1 MPEERWLTYA
11 EAAQLLGRSTEAI
24 RALVRREKW
33 PRRIP
38 NDYGSPT
45 LILVPTD
52 RLPPTV
58 NGGRELADGGVEL
71 PSDYPYPPTNR
82 GHSAVNGGHE
92 PADGGSD
99 GHNDQGGHQGGD
111 GDVDQERTIPVML
124 LTMQQMIK
132 AFQINVTAANE
143 RADRAERR
151 AEELQ
156 ALLARKDAEHH
167 DEKEKLIEEAA
178 EHRRITAALV
188 EELRARQH
196 RWWHWWR

>member
-1 MPEERWLTYA
+1 M
-11 EAAQLLGRSTEAI
+11 
-24 RALVRREKW
+24 
-33 PRRIP
+33 
-38 NDYGSPT
+38 
-45 LILVPTD
+45 
-52 RLPPTV
+52 
-58 NGGRELADGGVEL
+58 
-71 PSDYPYPPTNR
+71 
-82 GHSAVNGGHE
+82 NGGHE

-178 EHRRITAALV
+178 EHRRNHRGVGGRATGSTTPVAALV
-188 EELRARQH
+188 ALRLLRTRHHSQAQSGIVNLCG
-196 RWWHWWR
+196 

>member
-58 NGGRELADGGVEL
+58 NGGRELADGGQNHHL
-71 PSDYPYPPTNR
+71 
-82 GHSAVNGGHE
+82 
-92 PADGGSD
+92 
-99 GHNDQGGHQGGD
+99 
-111 GDVDQERTIPVML
+111 TI
-124 LTMQQMIK
+124 LTRLRIG
-132 AFQINVTAANE
+132 VT
-143 RADRAERR
+143 R
-151 AEELQ
+151 L
-156 ALLARKDAEHH
+156 
-167 DEKEKLIEEAA
+167 
-178 EHRRITAALV
+178 
-188 EELRARQH
+188 
-196 RWWHWWR
+196 

>member
-58 NGGRELADGGVEL
+58 NGGHEL
-71 PSDYPYPPTNR
+71 
-82 GHSAVNGGHE
+82 
-92 PADGGSD
+92 ADGGSD

-111 GDVDQERTIPVML
+111 GDVDPERTIPVML
-124 LTMQQMIK
+124 LTMQQM
-132 AFQINVTAANE
+132 
-143 RADRAERR
+143 
-151 AEELQ
+151 
-156 ALLARKDAEHH
+156 
-167 DEKEKLIEEAA
+167 
-178 EHRRITAALV
+178 
-188 EELRARQH
+188 
-196 RWWHWWR
+196 